1 MQLPRISVV
10 TPNYNYGHL
19 IEHTIR
25 SVLDQ
30 DYPNL
35 EYIVVDDG
43 STDNSVEVIRK
54 YEGRLRLVVQPNRG
68 QSAAI
73 NHGFRLATGEIQAW
87 LNSDDLYLPGALH
100 RAAKAF
106 QNPRVDFVFG
116 DHVAIDLEG
125 WEVYRERLGLA
136 DARALL
142 VYLDRTL
149 FQEATF
155 WRRHVYEACGPIDD
169 DLYFSMDYA
178 WFLRVTHRFR
188 GLYIPE
194 YLGAVRVHAGQK
206 TAQMHP
212 RLAGVTRGF
221 DEGQRYR
228 EKFLAEH
235 RFANWRL
242 ALGALWYAARFRWRT
257 GGWRGLFRPPTRLGL
272 RLLRGGLLSCD
283 GS

>member
-1 MQLPRISVV
+1 MKLPRISVV

-25 SVLDQ
+25 SVLEQ

-35 EYIVVDDG
+35 DYVVVDDG
-43 STDNSVEVIRK
+43 STDNSVEVIRR
-54 YEGRLRLVVQPNRG
+54 YEGRLRLVVQANRG

-73 NHGFRLATGEIQAW
+73 NHGFRVATGDVLAW
-87 LNSDDLYLPGALH
+87 LNSDDLYLPGALG
-100 RAAKAF
+100 RVAETF

-125 WEVYRERLGLA
+125 QEVYRERLGLT

-155 WRRHVYEACGPIDD
+155 WRRHVYEACGPIDE

-178 WFLRVTHRFR
+178 WFLRVAHRFQ
-188 GLYIPE
+188 GQYVPE
-194 YLGAVRVHAGQK
+194 YLGSVRVHAGQK

-228 EKFLAEH
+228 EKFLAEQQL
-235 RFANWRL
+235 AKWRL
-242 ALGALWYAARFRWRT
+242 ALGAAWYAANFRWRA
-257 GGWRGLFRPPTRLGL
+257 GGWRRLFRPPTRLGL
-272 RLLRGGLLSCD
+272 RLLRGGLLS
-283 GS
+283 